1 MEAPKVWL
9 VPDNLAFLVPA
20 DLSIPEQVAW
30 LTEQVIEGH
39 RLRIGLLSEDEQ
51 SVEEVTRKVN

>member
-1 MEAPKVWL
+1 MDERKVWL

-20 DLSIPEQVAW
+20 DMSTPQQVAW
-30 LTEQVIEGH
+30 LAEQMLDGRHV
-39 RLRIGLLSEDEQ
+39 RVGLLSEDEQ